1 MYYNMENILTLEIVE
16 NEPQNE
22 HIWVQYNLEGKTQ
35 YMYIMYDHFAMF
47 INNANI
53 IPELKV
59 EGMNINIAKF
69 SWDDTCRLKQDHL
82 DELVYKYLYNHH
94 CVDVRLEN
102 QRLKEENEALTTQ
115 VNMARVQ
122 LNVIDVHI
130 DYFTNIMGHVRN
142 LPKTPDIANNSIITT
157 LKNELEDAC
166 HRAVMCFNEDK
177 QWIKERVLKIK
188 DLPNQIRK
196 SA

>member
-1 MYYNMENILTLEIVE
+1 MENILTLEIVE

-35 YMYIMYDHFAMF
+35 YMYIMYDHFALF

-69 SWDDTCRLKQDHL
+69 SWDDTYRLKQDHL
-82 DELVYKYLYNHH
+82 EELVYKYLHNHH
-94 CVDVRLEN
+94 CVDIRLEN

-130 DYFTNIMGHVRN
+130 DYFTNIMSHVRN